1 MLSDAFV
8 TENCDYRNALLF
20 YLVSRLYSLWS
31 IGGKCALFSR
41 DGRTCGDIH
50 VTAESSVTW

>member
-20 YLVSRLYSLWS
+20 YLVSRLMFSLVE
-31 IGGKCALFSR
+31 GGKCALFSR
-41 DGRTCGDIH
+41 DRRTCGDIH